1 MADAPENTIEG
12 FELALTMGAT
22 GVESD
27 VWVTADGIAILDH
40 DGKVGPR
47 LRRTPIAEVTRD
59 QLPEHIPTLAELY
72 QVVGPEF
79 PISLDVKDPNAFEPT
94 IETARAVDPA
104 AEANLWL
111 CHPGLAQLMAWRPT
125 TSAKLINSIKLSSL
139 SDGLERRAAE
149 LAQAGIDGL
158 NLHHREWSGGRVTLL
173 HRFGLLALGWGTQ
186 YPREVAE
193 IVDVGIDAV
202 YSDHVDRMM
211 AVIDEY
217 YR

>member
-27 VWVTADGIAILDH
+27 VWVTADGVAVLDH
-40 DGKVGPR
+40 DGKVGSR
-47 LRRTPIAEVTRD
+47 LRRAPIAEVNRD
-59 QLPEHIPTLAELY
+59 QLPEHIPTMTELY
-72 QVVGPEF
+72 EVVGPNF
-79 PISLDVKDPNAFEPT
+79 PISLDVKDPNALEAT
-94 IETARAVDPA
+94 IEAARAHDPA
-104 AEANLWL
+104 AEGNLWL
-111 CHPGLAQLMAWRPT
+111 CHPSLDLLISWRPNT
-125 TSAKLINSIKLSSL
+125 TAKLVNSIKLSSL
-139 SDGLERRAAE
+139 DNGLERRAAE
-149 LAQAGIDGL
+149 LEQASVDAL
-158 NLHHREWSGGRVTLL
+158 NLHHREWSAGRVTLL
-173 HRFGLLALGWGTQ
+173 HRFGRFALGWGAQ
-186 YPREVAE
+186 YAREVAE

>member
-1 MADAPENTIEG
+1 M
-12 FELALTMGAT
+12 
-22 GVESD
+22 
-27 VWVTADGIAILDH
+27 
-40 DGKVGPR
+40 
-47 LRRTPIAEVTRD
+47 TRD

-79 PISLDVKDPNAFEPT
+79 PISLDVKDPNAFKPT

-139 SDGLERRAAE
+139 SDGLEWRAAE

>member
-27 VWVTADGIAILDH
+27 VWVTADGVPVLDH
-40 DGKVGPR
+40 DGKVGTR
-47 LRRTPIAEVTRD
+47 LRRTAIADVPRD
-59 QLPEHIPTLAELY
+59 DLPDEIPTLAELFE
-72 QVVGPEF
+72 VVGPGF
-79 PISLDVKDPNAFEPT
+79 PISLDVKDPAAFEPT
-94 IETARAVDPA
+94 IDAARSVDPS
-104 AEANLWL
+104 AESNLWL
-111 CHPGLAQLMAWRPT
+111 CHPDLDLLIGWRPN
-125 TSAKLINSIKLSSL
+125 TSAKLINSIKLASL
-139 SDGLERRAAE
+139 DGGLERRAAQ
-149 LAQAGIDGL
+149 LQQASIDGL

-173 HRFGLLALGWGTQ
+173 HRFDLLALGWGANW
-186 YPREVAE
+186 PREVAE
-193 IVDVGIDAV
+193 MVDAGIDAV